1 MAKGIANILRKI
13 RLDNTVELV
22 DMDFLGLP

>member
-13 RLDNTVELV
+13 RLDNTAELV